1 MHRVYSLASGGEAY
15 HMTSVPRFQRHDKS
29 HYLILDFALN
39 FHQFNMH
46 VTWTQNRKSEAF

>member
-1 MHRVYSLASGGEAY
+1 MCIVWQAVVKHIT
-15 HMTSVPRFQRHDKS
+15 TSIPRFQRHDKS